1 MGEGVEFF
9 TVKTPSKLVGKN
21 LGESKIGSLT
31 GLTVLAVR
39 SKEEVFANPL
49 PTTIMPRKSKLN
61 VLGTSE
67 QLQKFK
73 EVFK

>member
-9 TVKTPSKLVGKN
+9 TVKTPPSLYGKT
-21 LGESKIGSLT
+21 LEQSKIGSLT

-39 SKEEVFANPL
+39 TKDEVFPNPL
-49 PTTIMPRKSKLN
+49 PTTVMPKNCKLN
-61 VLGTSE
+61 VLGTQE

-73 EVFK
+73 ELFA